1 MVGFHQF
8 LKEINFLT
16 RWRILYFDCF
26 RKEKKIKKK
35 DEKFQIFLSPV
46 TVSSYFNEY
55 LIFLLQMLLYYTH
68 SWKKHYMFKSPF
80 ITISKK
86 GELYLCLFTY
96 VLNFRNLIGLRKKDP
111 LSRCWYFLI
120 SSLKIKRNS
129 I

>member
-8 LKEINFLT
+8 LKEIIFLT
-16 RWRILYFDCF
+16 KWRIIYFDCF
-26 RKEKKIKKK
+26 RKEKNREKRRKIPN
-35 DEKFQIFLSPV
+35 FLSPV
-46 TVSSYFNEY
+46 TVSSYFNEC

-96 VLNFRNLIGLRKKDP
+96 VLNFRNLIGLRKKGP
-111 LSRCWYFLI
+111 FSRCRYFLI

>member
-8 LKEINFLT
+8 LKEIIFLT
-16 RWRILYFDCF
+16 KWRILYFDCF
-26 RKEKKIKKK
+26 RKEKNREKRRKIPN
-35 DEKFQIFLSPV
+35 FLSPV
-46 TVSSYFNEY
+46 TVSSYFNEC

-80 ITISKK
+80 ITISKRVNTICV
-86 GELYLCLFTY
+86 CLHTY
-96 VLNFRNLIGLRKKDP
+96 WILEIWLVWGKKDP
-111 LSRCWYFLI
+111 FSRCRYFLI